1 MTGNPRA
8 ALFDAGDTLLHW
20 NIHKRDRFVWVCE
33 QAGVQLPDDPVARL
47 SASRAADRF
56 FYSQL
61 ARPDSWSEA
70 WWLEYTSLGLARLG
84 LSADLAAEIVAYRFK
99 LPMTYTLDPDAIPVL
114 AELRRRGYKIGLVS
128 NWDGSLA
135 AKCDAAGL
143 TPYVDYIG
151 DSTVFGQTK
160 PAAAFFLH
168 VLNQLNVPPA
178 AAFHVG
184 DYYDADV
191 EGARAAGITPILLD
205 LFGIEDRV
213 CEYRATNLRD
223 VLRISD
229 ELNRHPEA
237 AAEGSYS

>member
-1 MTGNPRA
+1 MNRRRA

-20 NIHKRDRFVWVCE
+20 NVHKRDRFVWVCE
-33 QAGVQLPDDPVARL
+33 QAGIAVPNDPDVRWE
-47 SASRAADRF
+47 ASRAADRF

-61 ARPDSWSEA
+61 ARHDSWSDA
-70 WWLEYTSLGLARLG
+70 WWTEHASVGLAGLGLPLE
-84 LSADLAAEIVAYRFK
+84 LAAEIAAHRFK
-99 LPMTYTLDPDAIPVL
+99 LPMVYTLDPDAIPVL
-114 AELRRRGYKIGLVS
+114 EELRRRGYKIGLVS

-135 AKCDAAGL
+135 AKCDEAGL
-143 TPYVDYIG
+143 SPYVDYVG

-160 PAAAFFLH
+160 PSAAFFLH
-168 VLNQLNVPPA
+168 VLDQLQVPPA

-205 LFGIEDRV
+205 LFGCEDRM
-213 CEYRATNLRD
+213 CEYRATDLRD

-229 ELNRHPEA
+229 ELF
-237 AAEGSYS
+237 